1 MINGC
6 VAYSIPRS
14 HQTWLHL
21 WSPGPPLAQQGS
33 ILSIAEVCKPVD
45 DLHNPDQCDQC
56 PTRLAHFMNLWVS
69 HYESVWVCDAGSS
82 QVRKGRTTEPDAAV
96 QLTSDRAL
104 CCSTAALNRPRHVPP
119 FFAKRRLRAKGVFT
133 DYSESRHGSLPSV
146 AGSSRH
152 LQSCFDCASV
162 PKDDASDSILWRW
175 LMFAMMRHEPRHSS
189 RKRLY
194 ALSSSCFS
202 GANQKL
208 VLRDGMGWSKDDA
221 RR

>member
-1 MINGC
+1 MTCTTPTNVISVRRGW
-6 VAYSIPRS
+6 P
-14 HQTWLHL
+14 TL
-21 WSPGPPLAQQGS
+21 W
-33 ILSIAEVCKPVD
+33 IY
-45 DLHNPDQCDQC
+45 
-56 PTRLAHFMNLWVS
+56 WVS

-104 CCSTAALNRPRHVPP
+104 CCSTAALNRPRHVSPL
-119 FFAKRRLRAKGVFT
+119 FLQNG
-133 DYSESRHGSLPSV
+133 GSGQR
-146 AGSSRH
+146 GSSRIIQSLGTEVCQALLVAQGISRAASIVPQCPRMTH
-152 LQSCFDCASV
+152 LTAYYEGDWCLPWWDN
-162 PKDDASDSILWRW
+162 
-175 LMFAMMRHEPRHSS
+175 EPRHSS